1 MGRGRAGVAR
11 TATNGRHGSS
21 PGPCSLALLPLQ
33 LRNSGRSAAG
43 IPGVDAATPLVAVS
57 RTGFDRIAAPIRQIE
72 PDEILAAFPAD

>member
-1 MGRGRAGVAR
+1 
-11 TATNGRHGSS
+11 
-21 PGPCSLALLPLQ
+21 LPLQ

-72 PDEILAAFPAD
+72 LDEILAAFPAD